1 MSRVR
6 HRSISGPI
14 VISTITVV
22 LTVALIVAWLVV
34 VSLNT
39 SLGGAFWSNRW
50 LVAGGIISLV
60 IVMSV
65 VLMFSVFLM
74 REILEVRRQQTFID
88 SVTHELKTPLASIK
102 LCLDT
107 LARDE
112 LSPDQREHLRRMMLT
127 DVDRLAVFMDDI
139 LEASRIAHGRR
150 TQLWTSVDIPQ
161 LVQRS
166 IEGIQKR
173 YGLDGDAVRV
183 EMPAELT
190 ITTDPTA
197 LETVLKNL
205 LDNAVKYSPA
215 PPRILVTVRPDTAG
229 QVEFTVTDQGIGIA
243 KSDLKRIFRRFY
255 RIPSDEVYA
264 RSGTGLGLFVV
275 AALVRNLGGH
285 IEAHSKGPQ
294 LGASMCV
301 RLPLGIATA
310 EATQ

>member
-1 MSRVR
+1 MSRAR
-6 HRSISGPI
+6 PRSISGPI
-14 VISTITVV
+14 VVSTITVV
-22 LTVALIVAWLVV
+22 LTVALIVGWLVV
-34 VSLNT
+34 VSLNK

-50 LVAGGIISLV
+50 LVAGGIVSLV

-65 VLMFSVFLM
+65 VLMFSIFLM

-88 SVTHELKTPLASIK
+88 SVTHELKSPLASIK

-112 LSPDQREHLRRMMLT
+112 LSESQREHLRQMMLT
-127 DVDRLAVFMDDI
+127 DVDRLSIFMDDI

-150 TQLWTSVDIPQ
+150 TQLWTTVNIPELVRRSV
-161 LVQRS
+161 
-166 IEGIQKR
+166 EGIQKR
-173 YGLDGDAVRV
+173 YNLADEAVRV
-183 EMPAELT
+183 DMPNDLT

-215 PPRILVTVRPDTAG
+215 PPRIAVSVRPDDQG
-229 QVEFTVTDQGIGIA
+229 QVEISVTDQGIGIA

-264 RSGTGLGLFVV
+264 RSGTGLGLYVV
-275 AALVRNLGGH
+275 AALVRNMGGH
-285 IEAHSKGPQ
+285 IEAHSEGPQ
-294 LGASMCV
+294 RGASMCV

-310 EATQ
+310 EATP

>member
-1 MSRVR
+1 MSRAR
-6 HRSISGPI
+6 PRSISGPI

-34 VSLNT
+34 VSMNT

-50 LVAGGIISLV
+50 LVAGGIVSLI

-65 VLMFSVFLM
+65 LVMFSVFLM

-88 SVTHELKTPLASIK
+88 SVTHELKSPLASIK

-107 LARDE
+107 LARTE
-112 LSPDQREHLRRMMLT
+112 LSAEQREHLRRMMLT
-127 DVDRLAVFMDDI
+127 DVDRLSVFMDDI

-150 TQLWTSVDIPQ
+150 TQLWTTVDVPQ
-161 LVQRS
+161 LVRRS
-166 IEGIQKR
+166 VEGIQKR
-173 YGLDGDAVRV
+173 YNLPDDAISVD
-183 EMPAELT
+183 MPAELT

-215 PPRILVTVRPDTAG
+215 PPRIAVTVRPNDSG
-229 QVEFTVTDQGIGIA
+229 QVELTVSDHGIGIA
-243 KSDLKRIFRRFY
+243 KADLKRIFRRFY

-264 RSGTGLGLFVV
+264 RSGTGLGLYVV
-275 AALVRNLGGH
+275 AALVRNMGGQ
-285 IEAHSKGPQ
+285 IEAHSEGPQ
-294 LGASMCV
+294 RGASMCV

-310 EATQ
+310 EASQ